1 VEEMTRVLSSRLR
14 QYGILRKLLG
24 HHKRRSNLF
33 NLMMQRKLEQQR
45 VAARQKVP
53 LKVID
58 DTANELVE
66 SIKGILQRGT

>member
-1 VEEMTRVLSSRLR
+1 MTYTLSQLG

-24 HHKRRSNLF
+24 NKRRSNLF
-33 NLMMQRKLEQQR
+33 NLMMQRKLDLR
-45 VAARQKVP
+45 VAARQKVE

-58 DTANELVE
+58 ETAKELVE